1 MIAMPKEIARK
12 KFIVVL
18 MLPSFVLVSE
28 PLQPTLIPEA
38 ENVADSEDS
47 EDEWNYY
54 RIDPNKEQSTA
65 TTVVTDE
72 SHKGVEEQNA
82 QDSEPLSDKLEIQS
96 LEIKDIECEESQKG
110 ASSPELI
117 NIDVN
122 IYLVSTFSLRLR
134 IKRLSFGVRFKQH

>member
-1 MIAMPKEIARK
+1 MP
-12 KFIVVL
+12 
-18 MLPSFVLVSE
+18 PSFVLISE
-28 PLQPTLIPEA
+28 PLQHTLIPEA

-72 SHKGVEEQNA
+72 SHKSVEEQNA
-82 QDSEPLSDKLEIQS
+82 QDSELLSDFNLEIQS
-96 LEIKDIECEESQKG
+96 SETKDIECEESQKET
-110 ASSPELI
+110 SSPELI

-122 IYLVSTFSLRLR
+122 IR
-134 IKRLSFGVRFKQH
+134 